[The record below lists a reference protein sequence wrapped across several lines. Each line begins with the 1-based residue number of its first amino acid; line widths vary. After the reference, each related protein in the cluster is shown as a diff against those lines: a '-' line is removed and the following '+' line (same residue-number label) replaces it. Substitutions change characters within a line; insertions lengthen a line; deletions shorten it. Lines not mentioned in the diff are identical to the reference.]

1 MPEKYYQNKLYPFQ
15 DKVLKAIE
23 GLDVDFYLT
32 GGTVL
37 GRCYLE
43 HRYSDDLDFFVNNHP
58 EFKSQCNKVI
68 DFLNKT
74 DWSINVSTATESFV
88 RIFLEDDGL
97 SLKIDFINDV
107 SFHYGE
113 FISSKIFKK
122 IDNCRN
128 ILSNKL
134 CALTRMEPKDV
145 ADIIFIS
152 SKYSF
157 EWEAIIEEAKEKD
170 LWIDPLEICK
180 ILNDFPVK
188 LLVDIKWIDEVDID
202 DMDNQ
207 LKTIHDDIFF
217 GRSNSLSQK

>member
-1 MPEKYYQNKLYPFQ
+1 MLEKYYQERLYPFQ

-23 GLDVDFYLT
+23 SLDIDFYLT

-58 EFKSQCNKVI
+58 EFKTQCNNIINLLRIK
-68 DFLNKT
+68 NWKC
-74 DWSINVSTATESFV
+74 SISTATESFV
-88 RIFLEDDGL
+88 RIFLEDDGI
-97 SLKIDFINDV
+97 SLKVDFINDV
-107 SFHYGE
+107 SFHYGD
-113 FISSKIFKK
+113 FISLPIFKK
-122 IDNCRN
+122 IDNWRN

-134 CALTRMEPKDV
+134 CALTRMEPKDI

-152 SKYSF
+152 DKYSF
-157 EWEAIIEEAKEKD
+157 EWESVIEEAKEKD

-188 LLVDIKWIDEVDID
+188 LLIDIKWIDEI
-202 DMDNQ
+202 DMDEMDNR
-207 LKTIHDDIFF
+207 LKTIHDDIFY
-217 GRSNSLSQK
+217 GRSNSLNM